1 MGYNKT
7 ILEGH
12 LTRDIEMKYT
22 QAGAA
27 IANTAIAVSRKFKT
41 QTGEQKEEVL
51 FIDLAFYGRTAEI
64 ANQFLKK
71 GSHVL
76 VDGRLKLDQ
85 WTAQDGAKRSKHSM
99 TVENLQM
106 LGNKADQAGPPQGA
120 YGAPAPQAG
129 QSQPAPAYSQPA
141 PEQAG
146 PPSAPASSGA
156 PTYNP
161 PTHENPPHQGHPAP
175 APVQTPPPG
184 QPGGQTPPHTA
195 PNITGYAPNGAPIYA
210 QPAAGAAP
218 TGQPQQPKY
227 QLQPGQEPG
236 PGQYEVGR
244 APNGAPIVMN
254 EDEIPF

>member
-22 QAGAA
+22 QGGTA
-27 IANTAIAVSRKFKT
+27 IANTAIATSRKYKT

-51 FIDLAFYGRTAEI
+51 FVDLTFLGRNAEI

-85 WTAQDGAKRSKHSM
+85 WTAQDGTKRSKHSI
-99 TVENLQM
+99 TIENMQM
-106 LGNKADQAGPPQGA
+106 LGNKADSASGA
-120 YGAPAPQAG
+120 SAG
-129 QSQPAPAYSQPA
+129 QPGVYGQPAQNNQPTPEQAAPHPAPAYNHPPA
-141 PEQAG
+141 A
-146 PPSAPASSGA
+146 APGA

-161 PTHENPPHQGHPAP
+161 PAPQNTQGHPGA
-175 APVQTPPPG
+175 APVQTS
-184 QPGGQTPPHTA
+184 TP
-195 PNITGYAPNGAPIYA
+195 
-210 QPAAGAAP
+210 
-218 TGQPQQPKY
+218 GQPQQPKY

-244 APNGAPIVMN
+244 APNGASIVMS

>member
-51 FIDLAFYGRTAEI
+51 FIDLAFHGRTAEI
-64 ANQFLKK
+64 ANQFLRK

-76 VDGRLKLDQ
+76 IDGRLKLDQ
-85 WTAQDGAKRSKHSM
+85 WIAQDGAKRSKHGL

-106 LGNKADQAGPPQGA
+106 LGSKEGQPGQQPARAPQST
-120 YGAPAPQAG
+120 YGAPTSAPTTAPAYNPPTPGQTAPNPNPAGDPAYNHAPTPAPAYNPTNPAAGQPQPGQQPAG
-129 QSQPAPAYSQPA
+129 QSQQPR
-141 PEQAG
+141 
-146 PPSAPASSGA
+146 
-156 PTYNP
+156 
-161 PTHENPPHQGHPAP
+161 
-175 APVQTPPPG
+175 
-184 QPGGQTPPHTA
+184 
-195 PNITGYAPNGAPIYA
+195 
-210 QPAAGAAP
+210 
-218 TGQPQQPKY
+218 Y